1 MQNIVGSRRWTSR
14 SSDQT
19 QADALIFATV
29 FGKLLFRDLS
39 EHRKATESFLARL
52 DAENT
57 VFIGDAYIYTSATS
71 VVETLQQD
79 EKHLRGRT
87 SGGWSSNHDLFCHLS
102 KQPENLRY
110 DSVIGCQRSSGMYVD
125 TFPACEMTLRTAKP
139 SSQ

>member
-1 MQNIVGSRRWTSR
+1 LQNNGLVLVHRGRGAGGVTWVGRKRSVGSRRWTSR

-57 VFIGDAYIYTSATS
+57 VFIGDAYIYTSANTS

-79 EKHLRGRT
+79 EKHLRPDLGRME
-87 SGGWSSNHDLFCHLS
+87 
-102 KQPENLRY
+102 Q
-110 DSVIGCQRSSGMYVD
+110 
-125 TFPACEMTLRTAKP
+125 
-139 SSQ
+139 